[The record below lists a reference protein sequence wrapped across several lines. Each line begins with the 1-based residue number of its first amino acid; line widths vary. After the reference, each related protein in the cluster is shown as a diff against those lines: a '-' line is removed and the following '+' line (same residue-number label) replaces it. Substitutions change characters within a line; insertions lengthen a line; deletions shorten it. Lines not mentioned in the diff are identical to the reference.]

1 MKSSCSPLLSPLFRR
16 EAFLF
21 SKFPS
26 TTAIKV
32 SAEMKSILVCSL
44 ILFGARRTLSR
55 ALVTNYCDPSSQG
68 KRKRQEKTASF
79 YVQRHVAK
87 LVYAA
92 AAAAVK
98 PTWMGKLIVPRNRS
112 RWAKLNCIW
121 LFFSFSHKK
130 NVLIFIKWK
139 SCLLLVVRWENT
151 TLDETTRM
159 FHAKFTAPLKNG
171 AGWGAG
177 KQLL

>member
-21 SKFPS
+21 SKFSS
-26 TTAIKV
+26 TTPIKV
-32 SAEMKSILVCSL
+32 SAGMKSIFVCSL

-55 ALVTNYCDPSSQG
+55 ALVTDYCDPSSQR

-87 LVYAA
+87 LVYAAA

-121 LFFSFSHKK
+121 LFFFFFSQEERSHFYKVKILFVASRPLGKHDVGRNNK
-130 NVLIFIKWK
+130 NVSCKIYSSVKKW
-139 SCLLLVVRWENT
+139 
-151 TLDETTRM
+151 
-159 FHAKFTAPLKNG
+159 
-171 AGWGAG
+171 GW
-177 KQLL
+177 LRRR